1 LNTIK
6 PKITAIYGSPRRNGN
21 TAILLRRAVKGARVE
36 GALVEEIVL
45 RDLKMSP
52 CLEVYGCMK
61 SGRCALRDDYQKVYD
76 TLLASQGLMLA
87 SPIFFYTVS
96 AHTKIFMDRCQS
108 LWVKKYWV
116 DKIGAGQWEVKRRG
130 LFISVGATK
139 GKKLFDGALLT
150 IRYFFDALDMELWQ
164 SLLYRQLDFEG
175 DVLKHPQYLAEAYET
190 GKQFVNA
197 LRTLPK
203 PDERSA
209 AMTDNL
215 YPKGNL

>member
-1 LNTIK
+1 LNAIR
-6 PKITAIYGSPRRNGN
+6 PKITAIYGSPRRKGN
-21 TAILLRRAVKGARVE
+21 TAELLQRAVKGARQE

-52 CLEVYGCMK
+52 CLEIYGCMK
-61 SGRCALRDDYQKVYD
+61 SGRCAIKDDFQKVYD

-116 DKIGAGQWEVKRRG
+116 DKIPAGRWEVKRRG

-139 GKKLFDGALLT
+139 GKKLFDGALLS
-150 IRYFFDALDMELWQ
+150 IRYFFDVLDMELWR

-175 DVLKHPQYLAEAYET
+175 DIHKHPQYLAAAHDT

-197 LRTLPK
+197 LRTLPVRGGGHGAVL
-203 PDERSA
+203 E
-209 AMTDNL
+209 N
-215 YPKGNL
+215 